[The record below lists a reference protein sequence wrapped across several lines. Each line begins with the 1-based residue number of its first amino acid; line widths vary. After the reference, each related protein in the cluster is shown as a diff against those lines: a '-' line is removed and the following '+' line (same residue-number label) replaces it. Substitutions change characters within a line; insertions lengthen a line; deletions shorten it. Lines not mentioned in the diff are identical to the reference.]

1 MYSKYYSIDKKFIFV
16 RQILKMLLNSLFSF
30 FSHRPL
36 WTFESRCAT
45 NHQVVPIGAHVP
57 ESSSS
62 HIEKTLTL
70 TIKPSKFGSQKHLE
84 FRFELVVVVVLVDG
98 DHKKLL
104 LAHRGDGVWNI
115 RSSELRRSE
124 RQEARPHRPLHG
136 QARRREVPQAQAKGR
151 RWLTLRFHL
160 VYSREDAVFYA
171 TRFLLFLKQF

>member
-1 MYSKYYSIDKKFIFV
+1 MNPGAQLTTISSRLGLMF
-16 RQILKMLLNSLFSF
+16 QSLLL
-30 FSHRPL
+30 
-36 WTFESRCAT
+36 
-45 NHQVVPIGAHVP
+45 
-57 ESSSS
+57 SSP

-70 TIKPSKFGSQKHLE
+70 TLTIKPSQFGSQKHLE
-84 FRFELVVVVVLVDG
+84 FRFELVVVVVDG

-151 RWLTLRFHL
+151 R
-160 VYSREDAVFYA
+160 
-171 TRFLLFLKQF
+171 